1 MKKLFS
7 AFVLAM
13 ALFTGASA
21 QKSKSEFFIQGG
33 LPTMTGTT
41 VNTPTSVSVDIDF
54 YGFGVGMNTYQPFSQ
69 KTPLYFMAG
78 LNFKYGHSKTDAPIL
93 ASSYLQLRLP
103 LGLMY
108 SAEICKGVSIEPYA
122 GFNLSYFLMGNTR
135 VGGYGY
141 RNTQSS
147 ESWFP
152 EAKRFNK
159 GYQFGL
165 NVEITQLVLGVEYEH
180 DLSVFGTGEI
190 ENAKVDYKWHSV
202 TFKLG
207 FRF

>member
-1 MKKLFS
+1 MKKLFTVF
-7 AFVLAM
+7 ALAM
-13 ALFTGASA
+13 ALCTGASA
-21 QKSKSEFFIQGG
+21 QKKEFFIQGG

-108 SAEICKGVSIEPYA
+108 SAEICKGVFIEPYA

-152 EAKRFNK
+152 EAKRFNQ
-159 GYQFGL
+159 GYQFGVNVDL
-165 NVEITQLVLGVEYEH
+165 NQLVLGVEYEH
-180 DLSVFGTGEI
+180 DLSVFDSDNEEGL
-190 ENAKVDYKWHSV
+190 KVDYKWHAV

-207 FRF
+207 FRFK

>member
-1 MKKLFS
+1 MKKLFTVF
-7 AFVLAM
+7 ALAM
-13 ALFTGASA
+13 TMCIGASA
-21 QKSKSEFFIQGG
+21 QKSKSEFFFQGG
-33 LPTMTGTT
+33 FPTMSGTI
-41 VNTPTSVSVDIDF
+41 VNTPYSEDAGF
-54 YGFGVGMNTYQPFSQ
+54 YCLGAGINTYQPFSQ

-103 LGLMY
+103 IGLMY

-180 DLSVFGTGEI
+180 DLSVFGTGKI